1 MPLDPPPPPLEVCDS
16 CTQHYCC
23 GTNSAGPNAEVLH
36 PVLPN
41 ATENPENQSSK
52 GLFHWND
59 LDQDQ

>member
-1 MPLDPPPPPLEVCDS
+1 MKHALGPPQKCVTPALNIIAVVI
-16 CTQHYCC
+16 
-23 GTNSAGPNAEVLH
+23 NSASPKAEALH

-52 GLFHWND
+52 GLIHWDD